1 MTDKT
6 PQLSVKKHFGKLIKA
21 TPKRRQFDA
30 VCANYQGNRN
40 LDDLLIAKFSR
51 RLQDVLENDGANH
64 SVGSEPEKAMVL
76 FLSRYEAKLHKGQT
90 DAANM
95 DADIREEERRFVSK
109 FLLDRSVGDFQNVS
123 DVEAKGRYSIDHK
136 QIVCEE
142 LEMAND
148 QLKRQL
154 DRFYEWSE
162 TAEYRRFI
170 SNYNCLRHKMQRVDK
185 KDAKKKSAFAA
196 YSVS

>member
-6 PQLSVKKHFGKLIKA
+6 PQLSVKKHFGKLLRAK
-21 TPKRRQFDA
+21 PKRRQIET
-30 VCANYQGNRN
+30 VCANYQNNRN
-40 LDDLLIAKFSR
+40 LDDLLIAKFLH
-51 RLQDVLENDGANH
+51 RLKDVLENNKTNH
-64 SVGSEPEKAMVL
+64 LIESEPEKAMVL

-95 DADIREEERRFVSK
+95 DADIREEERKFVTEY
-109 FLLDRSVGDFQNVS
+109 LLDRPVEKVGYAS
-123 DVEAKGRYSIDHK
+123 EAEVKGRYSIDHK
-136 QIVCEE
+136 QIVREE

-170 SNYNCLRHKMQRVDK
+170 SNYNCLRHKMQRADK
-185 KDAKKKSAFAA
+185 KDAKKRSAFAA